1 MMTADPTTTRPRLL
15 IVDDDPSILRQLK
28 WGLDEHFE
36 VITAST
42 VEEAVERVRSE
53 RPGIITLDLA
63 LSEGGQTDEGFA
75 LLDEFLALDRS
86 LKIVLITGNDT
97 RENALRAVD
106 RGAFDFF
113 SKPVDL
119 EELKILLR
127 RAAQLRALEEENA
140 RLQEHLRQ
148 SGGMGGIQG
157 SSEEI
162 QKVFQMIRRVAS
174 TDVTV
179 LITGESG
186 TGKELVAREVHRQS
200 HRADR
205 PFISIACGAIPE
217 ALLEA
222 ELFGHE
228 KGSFTGA
235 HVTREGKLE
244 MANGGTVF
252 LDEIGELP
260 LNLQVKLL
268 RFLQEKE
275 VERIGGRKV
284 IPLDVRIL
292 AATNR
297 DLRKEVE
304 TGNFREDLFFRLS
317 VVNVAMPPLRNR
329 HDDVL
334 FLARHFLNRFAQEY
348 RRGPLHFSREA
359 LRVLQRYEWPGNIR
373 ELEHRVQRAVVMS
386 TGRTVRPSD
395 LDLAAAPAV
404 SVAPLK
410 TVREQA
416 ERQLL
421 VESLKRNCGNIT
433 RSARE
438 LAISRPTYHDLLK
451 KYRIHAGDY
460 KNGNGPE

>member
-1 MMTADPTTTRPRLL
+1 MHTVENAVRPRLL
-15 IVDDDPSILRQLK
+15 MVDDDASLLRQLT
-28 WGLDEHFE
+28 WGLKEQFD
-36 VITAST
+36 VTTANT
-42 VEEAVERVRSE
+42 VETAIERVRADK
-53 RPGIITLDLA
+53 PGIVTLDLA

-75 LLDEFLALDRS
+75 LLDEMLAIDRS
-86 LKIVLITGNDT
+86 LKIILITGNDT
-97 RENALRAVD
+97 RENALKAID

-113 SKPVDL
+113 SKPIEL
-119 EELKILLR
+119 EELKIMLR

-140 RLQEHLRQ
+140 RLQEHLRA
-148 SGGMGGIQG
+148 SGGMGGIHG

-162 QKVFQMIRRVAS
+162 QRVFQMIRRVAT

-179 LITGESG
+179 LVTGESG
-186 TGKELVAREVHRQS
+186 TGKELVAREIHRQS

-205 PFISIACGAIPE
+205 PFISISCGAIPE
-217 ALLEA
+217 QLLET

-235 HVTREGKLE
+235 HATREGKLE

-260 LNLQVKLL
+260 LSLQVKLL

-275 VERIGGRKV
+275 IERVGGRRI

-297 DLRKEVE
+297 DLRKEIE
-304 TGNFREDLFFRLS
+304 KGAFREDLFFRLS
-317 VVNVAMPPLRNR
+317 VVNVALPPLRDR
-329 HDDVL
+329 RDDVL
-334 FLARHFLNRFAQEY
+334 FLARHFLNRFGQEF

-359 LRVLQRYEWPGNIR
+359 LRVMQRYEWPGNVR
-373 ELEHRVQRAVVMS
+373 ELEHKVQRAVVMS

-395 LDLAAAPAV
+395 MDLTVASSL

-421 VESLKRNCGNIT
+421 VDSLKRNCGNIT

-451 KYRIHAGDY
+451 KYSIRAGDY
-460 KNGNGPE
+460 KNGQGPE

>member
-1 MMTADPTTTRPRLL
+1 MSINENPPRPRLL
-15 IVDDDPSILRQLK
+15 MVDDDEALLRQLT
-28 WGLDEHFE
+28 WGLRDQFD

-42 VEEAVERVRSE
+42 VESALEKVRTDK
-53 RPGIITLDLA
+53 PGIITLDLA

-75 LLDEFLALDRS
+75 LLDEMLGMDRS
-86 LKIVLITGNDT
+86 LKIILITGNDT
-97 RENALRAVD
+97 RENALKAID

-113 SKPVDL
+113 SKPIDL
-119 EELKILLR
+119 DELRMMLR
-127 RAAQLRALEEENA
+127 RAAHLRALEEENA
-140 RLQEHLRQ
+140 RLHEHLRAT
-148 SGGMGGIQG
+148 GGMGGIQG

-162 QKVFQMIRRVAS
+162 QRVFQMIRRVAT

-217 ALLEA
+217 SLLET

-235 HVTREGKLE
+235 HMTREGKLE

-260 LNLQVKLL
+260 LGLQVKLL
-268 RFLQEKE
+268 RFLQERE
-275 VERIGGRKV
+275 IERVGGRKV

-297 DLRKEVE
+297 DLRREIDR
-304 TGNFREDLFFRLS
+304 GAFREDLFFRLS
-317 VVNVAMPPLRNR
+317 VVNIALPPLRDR
-329 HDDVL
+329 RDDVL
-334 FLARHFLNRFAQEY
+334 FLARHFLTRFGQEY
-348 RRGPLHFSREA
+348 RRGPLHFSRES
-359 LRVLQRYEWPGNIR
+359 LRVMQRYGWPGNIR
-373 ELEHRVQRAVVMS
+373 ELEHKVQRAVVMS
-386 TGRTVRPSD
+386 TGRTLRPVD
-395 LDLAAAPAV
+395 LDMAVAPTS

-410 TVREQA
+410 LVREQA
-416 ERQLL
+416 EQQLL
-421 VESLKRNCGNIT
+421 LDSLKRNCGNIT

-451 KYRIHAGDY
+451 KYQIRAGDY
-460 KNGNGPE
+460 KNGQGPE